1 VKTEQQARIVLGKL
15 LEQAAEGRPPET
27 RVTVAELLRRY
38 MTVAELDRSTRQTY
52 EGYIR
57 RTILPALG
65 LIKLRKVRGPVLDML
80 YARLHQC
87 GNLACSGKPFL
98 EHSAFPAIDV
108 TPTAAW
114 PVWAQV
120 TAVIREAITS
130 GQPAR
135 RCHRPG
141 KWLTATGC
149 L

>member
-1 VKTEQQARIVLGKL
+1 M
-15 LEQAAEGRPPET
+15 
-27 RVTVAELLRRY
+27 TVAELLRQY

-87 GNLACSGKPFL
+87 GNPACSGKPFI

-108 TPTAAW
+108 TPTAARRCGPRW
-114 PVWAQV
+114 L
-120 TAVIREAITS
+120 RS
-130 GQPAR
+130 SAR
-135 RCHRPG
+135 RSPRASSPP
-141 KWLTATGC
+141 
-149 L
+149 